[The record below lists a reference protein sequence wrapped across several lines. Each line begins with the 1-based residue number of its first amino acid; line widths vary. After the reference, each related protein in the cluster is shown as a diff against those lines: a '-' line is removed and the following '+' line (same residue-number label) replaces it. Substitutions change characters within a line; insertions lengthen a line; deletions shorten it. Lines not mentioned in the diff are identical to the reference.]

1 MQIRVHTKDEKS
13 IEVEVIGENE
23 TLLNLLKQKLLNH
36 PDVDSATYLIGHPLL
51 DQPRFFLQVR
61 KGKPE
66 QLLKQAA
73 KELREEFDRLET
85 EFLKAAR
92 QAPGAGA

>member
-1 MQIRVHTKDEKS
+1 MEVRVLRKEDKT

-23 TLLNLLKQKLLNH
+23 TLLNLLKQRLLAS
-36 PDVDSATYLIGHPLL
+36 PDVESATFLVGHPLL
-51 DQPRFFLQVR
+51 DQPRLVVHVR

-66 QLLKQAA
+66 AALKAAA
-73 KELREEFDRLET
+73 KELREDLDKLET

-92 QAPGAGA
+92 A